1 MDKDKEIKKLKAE
14 IEKLKKLVVEDEL
27 TGVLNRKGVNED
39 LDAIFNEAK
48 ALTSKKHKRRFH
60 IDNFSM
66 AFIDADDFKK
76 INDNYGHDVGDEVLQ
91 GIAQFLKKKM
101 RSIDV
106 VGRIG
111 GEEFVIAMLGATED
125 EAYEKAEDI
134 RKGIKSELKI
144 RGHADLKVTLSIG
157 VASVDKAKPK
167 NVEELIAYADKA
179 MYEAKHN
186 RGKDNVV
193 KYSEI
198 S

>member
-1 MDKDKEIKKLKAE
+1 MDKDKEIKRLKEE
-14 IEKLKKLVVEDEL
+14 IERLKKLVVEDEL
-27 TGVLNRKGVNED
+27 TGVLNRKGINED

-48 ALTSKKHKRRFH
+48 ALASKKHKRRFH

-66 AFIDADDFKK
+66 VFIDADNFKK
-76 INDNYGHDVGDEVLQ
+76 INDTYGHDAGDDVLKK
-91 GIAQFLKKKM
+91 IARFLKKKT

-106 VGRIG
+106 VGRLG

-125 EAYEKAEDI
+125 EAYEKADDI
-134 RKGIKSELKI
+134 RKGIKAELRVGK
-144 RGHADLKVTLSIG
+144 HKDLEVTVSVG

>member
-1 MDKDKEIKKLKAE
+1 MDKDREIKRLKAE

-39 LDAIFNEAK
+39 LDALFNEAK
-48 ALTSKKHKRRFH
+48 ALASKKYKRRFH

-66 AFIDADDFKK
+66 IFIDADDFKK
-76 INDNYGHDVGDEVLQ
+76 VNDNYGHDVGDEVLQ
-91 GIAQFLKKKM
+91 GIAHFLKKKM

-106 VGRIG
+106 VGRLG
-111 GEEFVIAMLGATED
+111 GEEFVIAMLGANED

-134 RKGIKSELKI
+134 RKGIKSNLKI
-144 RGHADLKVTLSIG
+144 KKHKDLIITLSIG

-167 NVEELIAYADKA
+167 SVEELISYSDRA